1 MKTLLETLDMT
12 VEEAAEELMDY
23 AEGGATWA
31 ELELMVCNYIVLSP
45 SDIDIINESMR
56 EADWLEGI
64 IYDDLDDIPN
74 LEDYEVDA
82 DDFSRYYIV
91 EGSTIKGYT
100 WYGLSQLLESG
111 EYYEVKRYIAQKLM
125 EDESAQQIMDLCN
138 EMLKEEE

>member
-31 ELELMVCNYIVLSP
+31 ELESMICNYIVLSP
-45 SDIDIINESMR
+45 SDIDIINESMK

-64 IYDDLDDIPN
+64 IYDDLDDITN
-74 LEDYEVDA
+74 LEDYEVDD
-82 DDFSRYYIV
+82 DDFSRYYII

-100 WYGLSQLLESG
+100 WYGLSQLLDSG
-111 EYYEVKRYIAQKLM
+111 EYYETKRYIAQKLM
-125 EDESAQQIMDLCN
+125 EDESAQQIMDRCQQ
-138 EMLKEEE
+138 MMKEEE